1 MREPATQTARHR
13 EDRKAT
19 AGAFFLAQTDVAHD
33 VRAALDLLLADAPAL
48 APLLS
53 EPVLERMARFAAL
66 LLDANVRLN
75 LTRVV
80 EPDAVARDHLLDALA
95 ALPLLARIEA
105 TRAVDVGSGGGVPA
119 IPLAIATPEIE
130 WVLIEAT
137 GRKAEALRS
146 FVAALDL
153 PNVEVIADRAEAVGQ
168 TPRHREQ
175 YDLATARALAAL
187 PVLAELTLPLLRVGG
202 ILVAWKGPLRG
213 SDDQVRQGK
222 AAVKSLGGGDIV
234 IRPAGLAAL
243 GGHTFV
249 LVPKERRSPMRFPR
263 RPGVPARSPLGVR

>member
-1 MREPATQTARHR
+1 MS
-13 EDRKAT
+13 DSS
-19 AGAFFLAQTDVAHD
+19 QTDVAHE

-53 EPVLERMARFAAL
+53 EPVLDRMVRFAAL
-66 LLDANVRLN
+66 LLDANDRLN

-137 GRKAEALRS
+137 GRKVEALRS
-146 FVAALDL
+146 FVDALEL

-175 YDLATARALAAL
+175 YDLVTARALAAL

-202 ILVAWKGPLRG
+202 ILVAWKGPLRNA
-213 SDDQVRQGK
+213 DDQVRQGK
-222 AAVKSLGGGDIV
+222 AAVRSLGGGDVV

-249 LVPKERRSPMRFPR
+249 LVPKERRTPMRFPR
-263 RPGVPARSPLGVR
+263 RPGVPSRSPLGVR